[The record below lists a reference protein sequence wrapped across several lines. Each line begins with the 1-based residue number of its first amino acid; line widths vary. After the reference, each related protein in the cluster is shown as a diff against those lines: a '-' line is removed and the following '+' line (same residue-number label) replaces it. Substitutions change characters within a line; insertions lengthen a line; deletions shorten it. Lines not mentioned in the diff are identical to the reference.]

1 MTNNP
6 DQYRAAVNAAG
17 RLSRVR
23 ERLERVDGA
32 VDWSRFDKYL
42 RWLKTDFS
50 AGEGYDPVLLFKAM
64 LVLHW
69 HAFTAPE
76 FDHAIEDSVAIRK
89 FVGIKQGDVGPRH
102 ITVNAFRRFLV
113 DRGTAG
119 EALAE
124 LHQQLS
130 QNGFLTVDSNDTE
143 APADGSSEPLFP
155 LANDVRM
162 ARPPAWVAIEKNFL
176 DYWASLGTNG
186 EVPSIPIADIGDV
199 PENLKSYF
207 VTLTAQEDD
216 FSFEFVGPKI
226 ITQNQGDLLGTTIGA
241 RARRNI
247 LAYGHAGV
255 QDELISICRAAVA
268 RARPVATSTCF
279 FNAMGNRRN
288 LWAIFAQ
295 VTDSASGEVGLIGA
309 ALIAEVD
316 QVEPKIP
323 EIAASKMSML
333 PVEIDPFSLETD
345 FRALGP
351 PEWIKI
357 ESIFLDYWNEQRG
370 IHKTPM
376 TSNMKLSALAEL
388 EPYLTLTRVIKDKG
402 FQYEMIGDHIQI
414 ENEGNATGQFIA
426 EKRDFNVREF
436 GHGGLQEELASVFT
450 RAVAQLQPV
459 GTNTYYV
466 NSGGSR
472 CQMWTIH
479 APMSDEFGEV
489 CMLLGVTLIKK
500 VSIN

>member
-17 RLSRVR
+17 SLSRVR

-216 FSFEFVGPKI
+216 FSFEF
-226 ITQNQGDLLGTTIGA
+226 
-241 RARRNI
+241 
-247 LAYGHAGV
+247 
-255 QDELISICRAAVA
+255 
-268 RARPVATSTCF
+268 
-279 FNAMGNRRN
+279 
-288 LWAIFAQ
+288 
-295 VTDSASGEVGLIGA
+295 
-309 ALIAEVD
+309 
-316 QVEPKIP
+316 
-323 EIAASKMSML
+323 EI
-333 PVEIDPFSLETD
+333 
-345 FRALGP
+345 
-351 PEWIKI
+351 
-357 ESIFLDYWNEQRG
+357 
-370 IHKTPM
+370 
-376 TSNMKLSALAEL
+376 
-388 EPYLTLTRVIKDKG
+388 
-402 FQYEMIGDHIQI
+402 
-414 ENEGNATGQFIA
+414 
-426 EKRDFNVREF
+426 
-436 GHGGLQEELASVFT
+436 
-450 RAVAQLQPV
+450 
-459 GTNTYYV
+459 
-466 NSGGSR
+466 
-472 CQMWTIH
+472 
-479 APMSDEFGEV
+479 
-489 CMLLGVTLIKK
+489 
-500 VSIN
+500 